1 MMEVENTNRLSI
13 CSGTGANYLMTE
25 SRLEQQIAFLVE
37 IDKLKQVLRRT
48 RLIGGE
54 RRENTAEH
62 SWHATMIALVL
73 AEYSNE
79 PIDVP
84 RAIKMLLVHDIVEI
98 DAGDTFAFDAVGY
111 LDKAER
117 EQAAADRIFGLLP
130 GDQGAELR
138 GLWEEFEA
146 AESAEARFANM
157 ADRLMP
163 ALQNYNN
170 DGGTWREAN
179 LDRAKVEH
187 RMEPI
192 SAAAPVHAYVQD
204 LIDQAVAQ
212 GMIRA

>member
-1 MMEVENTNRLSI
+1 
-13 CSGTGANYLMTE
+13 MTE
-25 SRLEQQIAFLVE
+25 LRLEQQIAFLVE

-48 RLIGGE
+48 QLIGGE

-79 PIDVP
+79 PIDLP
-84 RAIKMLLVHDIVEI
+84 RVLKMLLVHDIVEI

-111 LDKAER
+111 QDKAQR
-117 EQAAADRIFGLLP
+117 EQAAAARIFGLLP
-130 GDQGAELR
+130 TDQQSELR

-146 AESAEARFANM
+146 GESPEAKFANM

-170 DGGTWREAN
+170 GGGTWREAN
-179 LDRAKVEH
+179 LRSRKGG
-187 RMEPI
+187 
-192 SAAAPVHAYVQD
+192 APYGA
-204 LIDQAVAQ
+204 DQC
-212 GMIRA
+212 GCTRLFLCKLLD

>member
-1 MMEVENTNRLSI
+1 
-13 CSGTGANYLMTE
+13 MTE
-25 SRLEQQIAFLVE
+25 SRLEQQIAFLIE

-79 PIDVP
+79 PIDVQ

-117 EQAAADRIFGLLP
+117 EQAAAARIFGLLP
-130 GDQGAELR
+130 GDQGAPLR
-138 GLWEEFEA
+138 ELWEEFEKG
-146 AESAEARFANM
+146 ESPEAKFANM

-163 ALQNYNN
+163 ALQNYSN

-179 LDRAKVEH
+179 LDRAKVAH

-192 SAAAPVHAYVQD
+192 SAAGPVYAYVND